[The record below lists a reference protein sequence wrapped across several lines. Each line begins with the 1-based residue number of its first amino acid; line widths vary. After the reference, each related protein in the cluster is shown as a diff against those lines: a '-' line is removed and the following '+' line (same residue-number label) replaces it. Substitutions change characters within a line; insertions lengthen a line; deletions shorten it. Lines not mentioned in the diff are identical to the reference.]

1 MLQINKIIRQLWCAT
16 YKGNDIDYIEIK
28 TDDGET
34 LGGADKRKVVN
45 YRVVMVKKNFRRR
58 SLLRLSRVSTPRD
71 ISSISKASTN
81 IYPNLTRVSGA
92 SL

>member
-1 MLQINKIIRQLWCAT
+1 MLQINKIIRELWRAT

-45 YRVVMVKKNFRRR
+45 YRVVMVTILTWRIFFGSWK
-58 SLLRLSRVSTPRD
+58 
-71 ISSISKASTN
+71 SK
-81 IYPNLTRVSGA
+81 LF
-92 SL
+92 

>member
-45 YRVVMVKKNFRRR
+45 YRVVMVKKISVGGHFFDFRESRQVR
-58 SLLRLSRVSTPRD
+58 IERLAGLVR
-71 ISSISKASTN
+71 
-81 IYPNLTRVSGA
+81 LG
-92 SL
+92 

>member
-45 YRVVMVKKNFRRR
+45 YRVVMVKKSSSSAGF
-58 SLLRLSRVSTPRD
+58 LFKV
-71 ISSISKASTN
+71 SSIV
-81 IYPNLTRVSGA
+81 YG
-92 SL
+92 